1 MVRDVNLQLISGATA
16 MAGTGAKGSVVDTEG
31 GFFALV
37 SALLGTC
44 TGTTVAVSVAIQAS
58 IDGGSTYQHIGQFP
72 ILDESDD
79 DIEISRPVWVPKPAS
94 GQTVTKVRLNTVV
107 SSGSSPV
114 VLIEPLHQQEH
125 QREESCFGL
134 FGKALSTS
142 FLLCDNL
149 KLASQ
154 HPG

>member
-1 MVRDVNLQLISGATA
+1 MARDVNLQLISGATA

-31 GFFALV
+31 GFYALV

-44 TGTTVAVSVAIQAS
+44 TGTTVVVSVAIQAS

-79 DIEISRPVWVPKPAS
+79 DIEISRPVWVPKPNS
-94 GQTVTKVRLNTVV
+94 SNTTTKVRLNTVI

-114 VLIEPLHQQEH
+114 VPFNQAFLEPLVSLAGPGIDLELTQGVE
-125 QREESCFGL
+125 
-134 FGKALSTS
+134 
-142 FLLCDNL
+142 
-149 KLASQ
+149 KLV
-154 HPG
+154 

>member
-1 MVRDVNLQLISGATA
+1 MVRDVNLQLITGATA

-79 DIEISRPVWVPKPAS
+79 DIEISRPVWVPKPDS
-94 GQTVTKVRLNTVV
+94 SNTVTKVRLNTVV
-107 SSGSSPV
+107 SSGTTPV
-114 VLIEPLHQQEH
+114 VPFNQAFLEPLVSLAGPGIDLELTQGVE
-125 QREESCFGL
+125 
-134 FGKALSTS
+134 
-142 FLLCDNL
+142 
-149 KLASQ
+149 KLT
-154 HPG
+154 